1 MGLPTIPTP
10 LAAVA
15 GKERPAAE
23 WFKWW
28 KAVADLVSG
37 NDSRIAALEAALAAR
52 IGTVFYAMRS
62 TPPTG
67 ALAIDGT
74 AVLISTYSALA
85 TAIYCGDANNGSA
98 SWGYKATTSVSP
110 SSNRSTSGTYIVL
123 PNGAGEFMRGWD
135 NGRGVDSGRTL
146 WSTQSDAIR
155 NITATWA
162 GIWSNNTTVSGAG
175 TKTSTS
181 TDRPNNGA
189 NADRYQLGFDA
200 SLQVPTASE
209 NRPRN
214 IVGLACIWY
223 A

>member
-15 GKERPAAE
+15 GKERPASE

-37 NDSRIAALEAALAAR
+37 NDSRIEALETALAAR

-67 ALAIDGT
+67 ALALDGS
-74 AVLISTYSALA
+74 AILISSYSALA
-85 TAIYCGDANNGSA
+85 TAIYCGDADNGTA
-98 SWGYKATTSVSP
+98 AWGYKATTNVSP

-146 WSTQSDAIR
+146 WSTQADELKAHTHTFLAASASNTPTTGAGPR
-155 NITATWA
+155 ITTL
-162 GIWSNNTTVSGAG
+162 NVSGA
-175 TKTSTS
+175 TIT
-181 TDRPNNGA
+181 
-189 NADRYQLGFDA
+189 
-200 SLQVPTASE
+200 TASTGGSE
-209 NRPRN
+209 TRPRN
-214 IVGLACIWY
+214 IAGLACIWY